1 MKEDSVMRLIHSF
14 VISHVT
20 YVAVF
25 HNWTVTEREKLNT
38 LIRKTYKIALGLP
51 ESTSTTRL
59 LQLGVYNTLEEI
71 ADAQRVSQLERM
83 SLTAMGRYI
92 LQKLGLNYHVQHVQ
106 QGAALQRPQAVA
118 HATRSVQRRTPPAP
132 MAEAAKAAPPTND
145 TATPAAAASLGC
157 SQGRPAAV
165 EVPSTSGLVGPKA
178 SSVEAKPAQRK
189 HNPLERVPVA
199 LCGVVLLHDALSQDT
214 RAAITI
220 LAHYRKYAARKYIN
234 DLKMAFRNVHQT
246 KDYGKNVAW
255 PPPPCCVREA
265 VPGLK
270 SIFSRWRGSMILRKV
285 PREQWPQLH
294 LKVTTADVLAGRRRD
309 WGQSRKW
316 HGNYLSLTAEND
328 ACLPYITSVTG
339 LKSKDNFRK
348 VVFSSFVKKVNR
360 HNQSSDRALVVT
372 DTCIIKMDNKK
383 FKALRSPVPI
393 SDLTGISIT
402 PGPDQLAILHLR
414 GNNDLV
420 VCLVTSN
427 TADSNR
433 VGELVGAVVRQWQ
446 RSQKRDLRV
455 MVGTQ
460 LQCMLGNKARTVSVE
475 STSSVSQPT
484 FKKAPNNAL
493 VLLWPKD
500 RASA

>member
-1 MKEDSVMRLIHSF
+1 MCHARLPSAPLTAGTLFKNSMVALVQNLASKEPF
-14 VISHVT
+14 
-20 YVAVF
+20 YVRCIKPNEHKSPILF
-25 HNWTVTEREKLNT
+25 DEERVRHQVN
-38 LIRKTYKIALGLP
+38 YLGLL
-51 ESTSTTRL
+51 ENVRVRRAGFAYRQDYTRFL
-59 LQLGVYNTLEEI
+59 RRYKMITEYTWPNYRGGSDRDGCEVIIDKMGFSGDVKYGRTKIFIRSPQTLS
-71 ADAQRVSQLERM
+71 RLEAER
-83 SLTAMGRYI
+83 LAIIPRI
-92 LQKLGLNYHVQHVQ
+92 VVFLQKMWR
-106 QGAALQRPQAVA
+106 GAIARM
-118 HATRSVQRRTPPAP
+118 RYRR
-132 MAEAAKAAPPTND
+132 
-145 TATPAAAASLGC
+145 
-157 SQGRPAAV
+157 
-165 EVPSTSGLVGPKA
+165 
-178 SSVEAKPAQRK
+178 
-189 HNPLERVPVA
+189 
-199 LCGVVLLHDALSQDT
+199 T

-220 LAHYRKYAARKYIN
+220 LAHYRKYAARKYIT
-234 DLKMAFRNVHQT
+234 DLKKAFRNVHQT

-294 LKVTTADVLAGRRRD
+294 LKVTAADVLAGRRRD

-339 LKSKDNFRK
+339 LKSKDTFRK

-360 HNQSSDRALVVT
+360 HNQSSDPR
-372 DTCIIKMDNKK
+372 TC
-383 FKALRSPVPI
+383 VPI

-427 TADSNR
+427 AADSNR

-475 STSSVSQPT
+475 STSSISQPT